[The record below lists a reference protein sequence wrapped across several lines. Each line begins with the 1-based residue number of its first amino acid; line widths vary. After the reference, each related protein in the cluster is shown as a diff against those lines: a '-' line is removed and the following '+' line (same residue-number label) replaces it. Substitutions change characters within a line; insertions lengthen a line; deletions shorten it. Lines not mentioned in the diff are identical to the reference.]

1 MPALQPQ
8 AWTILKTCFVNHG
21 VKEVFSLLIVHGFD
35 NSSHL
40 VAFLW
45 FFFGFGDPGQRFLVC
60 CLPFWTI
67 FLHVALFL
75 AFEASSFVLKF
86 VILGRPFL
94 VTRFPSRGCINLQW
108 YHIALLLSFESI
120 LEVAVPFGWSRAS
133 KCIALLSEGFFDNPE
148 ASDFVK
154 ASGSH

>member
-8 AWTILKTCFVNHG
+8 ARTILKTRFVNHG

-60 CLPFWTI
+60 CLPYSRQSFFMWPCFWHLKHCPS
-67 FLHVALFL
+67 FLSLSFL
-75 AFEASSFVLKF
+75 ADHFWLLGFPVEA
-86 VILGRPFL
+86 
-94 VTRFPSRGCINLQW
+94 
-108 YHIALLLSFESI
+108 ASI
-120 LEVAVPFGWSRAS
+120 SIGTTSL
-133 KCIALLSEGFFDNPE
+133 
-148 ASDFVK
+148 
-154 ASGSH
+154 